1 MTPDTGPG
9 PAYGPAPGPAPGP
22 AYGPAPEPPAHPVVG
37 PVLPPAEEDPEWFQR
52 AVFYEVLI
60 QGFFDLNND
69 GTGDIP
75 GLISQLDYL
84 RWLGVDCLWLLPFY
98 PSPLR
103 DGGYDI
109 SDYTSVHPDYGT
121 VDDLRRLLDEAHA
134 RGIRVIADLVIN
146 HTSDR
151 HPWFLESRQSRDNP
165 KADWYVWND
174 DDQRWPEARVVFV
187 DVERSN
193 WAWDAEREQYYW
205 HRFYAHQPDLNYEN
219 PEVGEAILEVVKFWL
234 DLGLD
239 GFRLDAV
246 PFLYVRDGTSG
257 ENLPE
262 THAFIRRVRA
272 ELDEHY
278 PGRILL
284 AEANGWPVDVADYFG
299 DRKGAGAECHLCFH
313 FPLMPRLFMA
323 VRREQRFPITEILAQ
338 TPDAPDGAQWAIFLR
353 NHDELTLEMVSDE
366 DRDYLFAEY
375 AKDPR
380 MKRHM
385 GIGRRLAPLLD
396 RDRRLAELL
405 YALILSLPG
414 SPVLY
419 YGDEIQ
425 MGDNLYLGDR
435 DSVRTPMQWT
445 PDRNGGFSRADFA
458 QLYLPPLMDPVY
470 GFTAV
475 NVEAQQRNPSS
486 FLHWIR
492 KMLGVRREFPVF
504 GTGEFEVLPCANPSV
519 LAYVRS
525 EPGGTGS
532 PVLCVHNL
540 SRFAQPAELHLGR
553 WDGCQLVELLGR
565 VPFPVMGAEP
575 YPVTLSPYGYL
586 WFEVVGPTPVDGGPG
601 AAPGGTDTP

>member
-1 MTPDTGPG
+1 MGPF
-9 PAYGPAPGPAPGP
+9 AEAPIVQR
-22 AYGPAPEPPAHPVVG
+22 EP
-37 PVLPPAEEDPEWFQR
+37 LPPSAEDPLWFQR
-52 AVFYEVLI
+52 AIFYEVLI
-60 QGFFDLNND
+60 RGFFDGNND
-69 GTGDIP
+69 GAGDIP
-75 GLISQLDYL
+75 GLIAKLDYL
-84 RWLGVDCLWLLPFY
+84 QWLGVDCLWLLPFY

-109 SDYTSVHPDYGT
+109 SDYYSVHPESGT

-146 HTSDR
+146 HTSDQ
-151 HPWFLESRQSRDNP
+151 HPWFIESRQSRDNP

-174 DDQRWPEARVVFV
+174 DDQKWPEARVVFV

-193 WAWDAEREQYYW
+193 WAYDPQRNQYYW
-205 HRFYAHQPDLNYEN
+205 HRFYSHQPDLNYDN
-219 PEVGEAILEVVKFWL
+219 PEVGEAVLDVVRFWL

-246 PFLYVRDGTSG
+246 PYLYQRDGTTG
-257 ENLPE
+257 ENLEE

-272 ELDEHY
+272 ELDVKY

-284 AEANGWPVDVADYFG
+284 AEANGWPADVADYFG
-299 DRKGAGAECHLCFH
+299 DDDECHLCFN
-313 FPLMPRLFMA
+313 FPLMPRLFTA
-323 VRREQRFPITEILAQ
+323 VRREQSYPITEILAQ
-338 TPDAPDGAQWAIFLR
+338 TPEAPGSAQWAIFLR
-353 NHDELTLEMVSDE
+353 NHDELTLEKVTE
-366 DRDYLFAEY
+366 EERDYLFAEY

-396 RDRRLAELL
+396 RDRRLSELL
-405 YALILSLPG
+405 YYLLFTLPG

-470 GFTAV
+470 GFAAV

-486 FLHWIR
+486 FLHWMRRI
-492 KMLGVRREFPVF
+492 LAVRREFPVL
-504 GTGEFEVLPCANPSV
+504 GTGELEVVSSANPSV
-519 LAYVRS
+519 LAFVRYALDR
-525 EPGGTGS
+525 PDKGPVN

-540 SRFAQPAELHLGR
+540 SRLAQPAELHVERWVGR
-553 WDGCQLVELLGR
+553 QPIELLGR
-565 VPFPVMGAEP
+565 VAFPLIGTAP
-575 YPVTLSPYGYL
+575 YPVTLTAYGSVC
-586 WFEVVGPTPVDGGPG
+586 FEL
-601 AAPGGTDTP
+601 A

>member
-1 MTPDTGPG
+1 M
-9 PAYGPAPGPAPGP
+9 
-22 AYGPAPEPPAHPVVG
+22 
-37 PVLPPAEEDPEWFQR
+37 
-52 AVFYEVLI
+52 
-60 QGFFDLNND
+60 
-69 GTGDIP
+69 
-75 GLISQLDYL
+75 
-84 RWLGVDCLWLLPFY
+84 
-98 PSPLR
+98 R

-109 SDYTSVHPDYGT
+109 SDYFSVHPDYGT
-121 VDDLRRLLDEAHA
+121 VDDLRHLLREAHR

-146 HTSDR
+146 HTSDQ

-193 WAWDAEREQYYW
+193 WSYDPVREQYYW
-205 HRFYAHQPDLNYEN
+205 HRFYSHQPDLNYEN
-219 PEVGEAILEVVKFWL
+219 PEVADAILDVVRFWL

-246 PFLYVRDGTSG
+246 PFLYQRDGTAG

-272 ELDEHY
+272 ELDVKY

-299 DRKGAGAECHLCFH
+299 DDDECHLCFH

-323 VRREQRFPITEILAQ
+323 VRREQRYPITEILAQ
-338 TPDAPDGAQWAIFLR
+338 TPAAPPGGQWAIFLR

-385 GIGRRLAPLLD
+385 GIGRRLAPLID

-405 YALILSLPG
+405 YSLLLSLPG

-419 YGDEIQ
+419 YGDEMQ

-470 GFTAV
+470 GFQAV

-492 KMLGVRREFPVF
+492 RMLGVRREFPVF
-504 GTGEFEVLPCANPSV
+504 GTGEFEVLPCSNPSV
-519 LAYVRS
+519 LAFVRT
-525 EPGGTGS
+525 ERGTDGN
-532 PVLCVHNL
+532 PVLCIHNL
-540 SRFAQPAELHLGR
+540 SRFAQPAELHMGHWHRL
-553 WDGCQLVELLGR
+553 QPVELLGR
-565 VPFPVMGAEP
+565 VPFPLVGIDP
-575 YPVTLSPYGYL
+575 YPVTLAPYGYQ
-586 WFEVVGPTPVDGGPG
+586 WFELVHPVVSLTGELSYVVD
-601 AAPGGTDTP
+601 ASIEALS